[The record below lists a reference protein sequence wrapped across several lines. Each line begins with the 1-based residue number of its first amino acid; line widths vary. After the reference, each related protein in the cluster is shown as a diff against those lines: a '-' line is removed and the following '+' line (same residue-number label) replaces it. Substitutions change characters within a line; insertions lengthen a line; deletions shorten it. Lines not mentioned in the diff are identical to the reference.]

1 MTAHVARTAK
11 AIAATT
17 RRGTEG
23 RTASCYGDG
32 CRRGW
37 GPRPTRGRPSYAA
50 GVIEPSPPAH
60 PDPAHDALRALAGL
74 DDVTRY
80 ADSVREACTSLRWHQ
95 ALRRRIPEAAAESR
109 IRGAAAS
116 AALEG
121 AELPLDLVRASVV
134 GARDVGPDPDPVE
147 RVVAGAIRATAESER
162 VESLLGSAA
171 AQALARLHV
180 AAASELLPADQVG
193 RPRAAGEACDEGRDL
208 GPVPGASE
216 VSDRLAGLVRVLGA
230 PADIPAYVV
239 AAIAH
244 GEVMALRPFVSGNG
258 LVARALER
266 AVVRARGLD
275 PTGVSVME
283 LGHRRVSGDIA
294 YRAALGAYTS
304 GTRAGMARWLEHCA
318 VAYREGVSAG
328 VEVADAV
335 LVGRLA

>member
-1 MTAHVARTAK
+1 M
-11 AIAATT
+11 
-17 RRGTEG
+17 
-23 RTASCYGDG
+23 
-32 CRRGW
+32 
-37 GPRPTRGRPSYAA
+37 
-50 GVIEPSPPAH
+50 IEPTAGTR
-60 PDPAHDALRALAGL
+60 PDPAHDALRALARL
-74 DDVTRY
+74 DDVARY

-95 ALRRRIPEAAAESR
+95 ALRRRIPEASAESR

-116 AALEG
+116 AALDG
-121 AELPLDLVRASVV
+121 ADLPLDLVRASVV

-147 RVVAGAIRATAESER
+147 RVVAGAIRATAHSER
-162 VESLLGSAA
+162 VESLLGSAP
-171 AQALARLHV
+171 AQALAQLHV
-180 AAASELLPADQVG
+180 AAASDVLPADQVG
-193 RPRAAGEACDEGRDL
+193 RPRGPGEGCAEGRDL
-208 GPVPGASE
+208 GPAPGPAE
-216 VSDRLAGLVRVLGA
+216 VADRLAGLAQVLAA

-266 AVVRARGLD
+266 AVVRGRGLD

-283 LGHRRVSGDIA
+283 AGHRRVSSDLA

-318 VAYREGVSAG
+318 MAYREGVSAG

-335 LVGRLA
+335 LIGRLT